1 MKRNCHTEL
10 VEVYSWLKKR
20 NSNLM
25 KSISVFCGS
34 SEGNDEQIISEAY
47 QLGETLAQQSI
58 ALVYGAAKIGIMGKV
73 AQGVIDNKGEA
84 IGIIPIF
91 LKTKEIVHTELT
103 ELIITDNMH
112 DRKVIMYEKSDGFII
127 IPGGFGTMDEFFEI
141 TTWGQLGLHTKPIG
155 ILNTN
160 GYYNALIAQCK
171 MMVDRG
177 FLKQENLEAVVVD
190 TTIDGLLEKMNNYKP
205 LPAPKWLNREGL

>member
-1 MKRNCHTEL
+1 M
-10 VEVYSWLKKR
+10 
-20 NSNLM
+20 NS
-25 KSISVFCGS
+25 IAVFCGS
-34 SEGNDEQIISEAY
+34 SEGNDEKIISDAY
-47 QLGETLAQQSI
+47 QLGKTLAEQNI
-58 ALVYGAAKIGIMGKV
+58 TLVYGAAKIGIMGKV
-73 AQGVIDNKGEA
+73 AQGAIDNRGET

-112 DRKVIMYEKSDGFII
+112 DRKVVMYEKSDGFII

-160 GYYNALIAQCK
+160 GYYDALIAQCK
-171 MMVDRG
+171 MMVSRG
-177 FLKQENLEAVVVD
+177 FLKQENLDAVVVD
-190 TTIDGLLEKMNNYKP
+190 ISIEGLLEKMNNYIP
-205 LPAPKWLNREGL
+205 LPAPKWLNKERL